1 MNLSL
6 LLGKAISKKQLLINQ
21 KLNKM
26 KSLAISVIEREKV
39 GKSNTRSLRN
49 QGNVPCVLYGGEKQ
63 VCFYAHEN
71 DFRNIVNTPDVYVVE
86 LDISGNKTRA
96 IMKDIQFH
104 PVTDRIL
111 HIDFLEVFEDKEI
124 TISIPVILNGLSI
137 GVRNGGNLM
146 FRRRKIITRGLIDK
160 MPDAIELDIE
170 HLKIGQFIYIKDLD
184 QDGCEF
190 LAPDNSVVVGVKTAR
205 AAIEEEVEEDEEL
218 EGEEGETTEG
228 GESKSEGDETKQESP
243 AEEPATE

>member
-1 MNLSL
+1 
-6 LLGKAISKKQLLINQ
+6 
-21 KLNKM
+21 M

-71 DFRNIVNTPDVYVVE
+71 DFRNLVNTPDVYVVE
-86 LDISGNKTRA
+86 LDISGKKTRA

-124 TISIPVILNGLSI
+124 TISIPVILNGLAI

-146 FRRRKIITRGLIDK
+146 FRRRKIITRALIEN

-190 LAPDNSVVVGVKTAR
+190 LAPDNAVVVGVKTAR

>member
-1 MNLSL
+1 
-6 LLGKAISKKQLLINQ
+6 
-21 KLNKM
+21 M

-71 DFRNIVNTPDVYVVE
+71 DFRNLVNTPDVYLVG
-86 LDISGNKTRA
+86 LDISGKKTRA

-111 HIDFLEVFEDKEI
+111 HIDFLEVFDDKEI
-124 TISIPVILNGLSI
+124 TISIPVILNGLAI

-146 FRRRKIITRGLIDK
+146 FRRRKIITRALIEN

-170 HLKIGQFIYIKDLD
+170 NLKIGQFIYIKDVA
-184 QDGCEF
+184 QEGCEF

-205 AAIEEEVEEDEEL
+205 AAIEEVEESEEL
-218 EGEEGETTEG
+218 EGEEGENTEG
-228 GESKSEGDETKQESP
+228 GESKSVGDETKKESP

>member
-1 MNLSL
+1 
-6 LLGKAISKKQLLINQ
+6 
-21 KLNKM
+21 M

-71 DFRNIVNTPDVYVVE
+71 EFRNLVNTPDVYVVE

-146 FRRRKIITRGLIDK
+146 FRRRKIITRGLIEN

>member
-1 MNLSL
+1 
-6 LLGKAISKKQLLINQ
+6 
-21 KLNKM
+21 M

-146 FRRRKIITRGLIDK
+146 FRRRKIITRGLIEN

-205 AAIEEEVEEDEEL
+205 AAIEEEVEGDEEL

-228 GESKSEGDETKQESP
+228 GESKSEGGETKQESP